1 MEVAEMKRAFHLIL
15 IFSLLLTWSA
25 LMAQSS
31 QEADPLR
38 KEIEALKK
46 GQAAIQKDLAEI
58 KRLIQS
64 MGRGRQPAL
73 REAVLDLK
81 GQPFKGAASAELVMV
96 EFSDYQ

>member
-1 MEVAEMKRAFHLIL
+1 MEVAEMKRAYKLIL
-15 IFSLLLTWSA
+15 AFSLLLTWPA
-25 LMAQSS
+25 LIAQSS
-31 QEADPLR
+31 QELDPLR

-46 GQAAIQKDLAEI
+46 GQGAIQKDLAEI

-64 MGRGRQPAL
+64 LGKGQQPAL

-81 GQPFKGAASAELVMV
+81 GQPFKGAANAKLVLV

>member
-1 MEVAEMKRAFHLIL
+1 MEVAEMKRAFNLIL
-15 IFSLLLTWSA
+15 IFSLLLTWPA
-25 LMAQSS
+25 LLAQSS
-31 QEADPLR
+31 QEADPLK

-58 KRLIQS
+58 KKLIQS
-64 MGRGRQPAL
+64 IGGKKPVL

-81 GQPFKGAASAELVMV
+81 GQPFKGAANAKLVLV